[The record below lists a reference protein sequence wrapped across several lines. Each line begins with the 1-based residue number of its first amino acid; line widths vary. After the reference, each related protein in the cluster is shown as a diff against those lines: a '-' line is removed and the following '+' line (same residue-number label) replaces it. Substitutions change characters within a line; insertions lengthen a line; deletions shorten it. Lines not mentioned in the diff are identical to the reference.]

1 MYGAE
6 EMSTPWEKEEP
17 IATDGMAFTGER
29 PRDGCYSYVLLGKM
43 LLMNFLR
50 AFSPDADG
58 SFSIASHGKRWVD
71 G

>member
-1 MYGAE
+1 MGEGRAYRHG
-6 EMSTPWEKEEP
+6 W
-17 IATDGMAFTGER
+17 DGVYRREAQR
-29 PRDGCYSYVLLGKM
+29 WVLSYVLLGKM

-58 SFSIASHGKRWVD
+58 SFSIASHGERWVD

>member
-29 PRDGCYSYVLLGKM
+29 PRDGCF
-43 LLMNFLR
+43 LMFFLER
-50 AFSPDADG
+50 CF
-58 SFSIASHGKRWVD
+58 
-71 G
+71 